1 MTYRTVLFADLM
13 IDAQQ
18 PGDITEVVVTP
29 AVALHD
35 LDTVAWPFPSGVS
48 TTIVLTNGEGNLD
61 LETTY
66 LGDSLPWNFKVF
78 YKNTAGDVIAKESF
92 VKTIPQGDSHTVD
105 TIDFKN
111 LETYVSGLPNHVLN
125 FSYDPRFSIYSN
137 LAANPE
143 LLTFSNIQRDNN
155 LAITIA
161 DVTWPDGAEGVY
173 SSITTSTS
181 WPSEVDSYEITYHS
195 WPMTT
200 FTQPAVTRDPA
211 TGDVVYKPKVII
223 S

>member
-1 MTYRTVLFADLM
+1 MTQRTVFFTDLM

-18 PGDITEVVVTP
+18 PGDITDVVVTP

-35 LDTVAWPFPSGVS
+35 LDTVAWPAPSGVS
-48 TTIVLTNGEGNLD
+48 ITLTNGEGSFD
-61 LETTY
+61 IETTY
-66 LGDSLPWNFKVF
+66 LGDSLPWNFKIF

-92 VKTIPQGDSHTVD
+92 VKTVPQGTSY
-105 TIDFKN
+105 IDFKN

-143 LLTFSNIQRDNN
+143 LLTLTNIQRNSH
-155 LAITIA
+155 LAITQA
-161 DVTWPDGAEGVY
+161 DVTWPDGAQG
-173 SSITTSTS
+173 IFTTLTLSMV
-181 WPSEVDSYEITYHS
+181 WRAEVDSWKITYHS
-195 WPMTT
+195 LPMTT
-200 FTQPAVTRDPA
+200 FTQPAVTRDPD

>member
-1 MTYRTVLFADLM
+1 MTQRTIFFTDLM

-18 PGDITEVVVTP
+18 LGDITDVVVTP

-35 LDTVAWPFPSGVS
+35 LDAVAWPFPSGVS
-48 TTIVLTNGEGNLD
+48 TTVVLTNGEGSFD

-78 YKNTAGDVIAKESF
+78 YKNTAGDVIGKESS
-92 VKTIPQGDSHTVD
+92 VKTVPEGTSY
-105 TIDFKN
+105 IDFKN

-143 LLTFSNIQRDNN
+143 LLTFSNIQRNSH
-155 LAITIA
+155 LAMTFA
-161 DVTWPDGAEGVY
+161 DVVWPDGAEGTY
-173 SSITTSTS
+173 SSITTSTL